1 MKVLVVGSGAREHA
15 LAWKIGQSPL
25 LSELHACPGNVGIA
39 QFATCHEAPLHDIDA
54 ITEVARELEID
65 LVVVGPEAPLVA
77 GLSNRLKKHGIPCV
91 GPSAAGARLE
101 GSKVFAKELMD
112 RAQVPTARWEA
123 FSDVQAAL
131 AAINRWRGPVV
142 IKADGITG
150 GRGAYVCMTKV
161 QAERALNQL
170 LVESAFGVAGRRVV
184 VEEFLQGLEASVT
197 VLTDGVNVVPLP
209 VVRSEK
215 RALDGDAGPNTDG
228 MGAWLP
234 VDELYEQQIE
244 EAVEAGIK
252 PALNDMRSRG
262 LPYVGVLYADIMFT
276 RTGPKVLE
284 YNCRFGDIESQAIVR
299 VMEEDLLELLHAT
312 ANNGLEG
319 MSVSEPTTAA
329 AVIQLAGE
337 GYPERETSTPA
348 PIAGLSDAADVDDV
362 EIFVGQVSATGSG
375 KRVGLVAEGGRVLTV
390 SAIAD
395 DPEIAAGR
403 AQAAVDMISFDGM
416 HRRTDIAAGASALV

>member
-25 LSELHACPGNVGIA
+25 LTELHVAPGNVGMQ
-39 QFATCHEAPLHDIDA
+39 QFATCHEVPAHDIDA
-54 ITEVARELEID
+54 VAALAQELDAD

-77 GLSNRLKKHGIPCV
+77 GLSNRLKKHGILCV

-170 LVESAFGVAGRRVV
+170 LVESVFGVAGRRVV

-197 VLTDGVNVVPLP
+197 VLTDGENVVPLP

-215 RALDGDAGPNTDG
+215 RFGEGDTGPNTDG

-234 VDELYEQQIE
+234 VEELYEQQIE

-252 PALNDMRSRG
+252 PALQDMRDRG
-262 LPYVGVLYADIMFT
+262 LPYIGVLYADVMFT

-284 YNCRFGDIESQAIVR
+284 YNCRFGDIEAQALVR
-299 VMEEDLLELLHAT
+299 AIDEDLLELLHAT
-312 ANNGLEG
+312 ASGNLAG
-319 MSVSEPTTAA
+319 MSVAEPTIAAA
-329 AVIQLAGE
+329 AVQLVGE
-337 GYPERETSTPA
+337 GYPERDTSVPA
-348 PIAGLSDAADVDDV
+348 TIGGLADAAEVDDV
-362 EIFVGQVSATGSG
+362 EIYVGNVSAAGTGA
-375 KRVGLVAEGGRVLTV
+375 KMTLTADGGRVLTV
-390 SAIAD
+390 TATGSD
-395 DPEIAAGR
+395 VE
-403 AQAAVDMISFDGM
+403 QAAATAQGAASRIMFDG
-416 HRRTDIAAGASALV
+416 RVIRTDIAAGAGSLV